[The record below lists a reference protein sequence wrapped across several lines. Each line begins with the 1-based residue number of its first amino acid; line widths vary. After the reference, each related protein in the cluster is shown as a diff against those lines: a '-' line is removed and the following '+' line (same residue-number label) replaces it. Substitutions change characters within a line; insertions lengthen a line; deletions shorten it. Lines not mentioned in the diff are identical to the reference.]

1 MFYLA
6 KKNILRSKTED
17 IFWAWFI
24 EKVLSWFPEIIHF
37 ALSGKYDFVF
47 LPIIFLRF
55 VEEKNK
61 EQTSLMISL
70 SILTLYLFQQ
80 ESIFPGLTNIKFPHL
95 NLGKGVRKKWTLS
108 RYQDFHPKHFQI
120 SLSILFSCTGQL
132 NNWHCLSVGRSEP
145 TNNQSLQ
152 DAPIVRADFD
162 YFPPF
167 CCCKVQ
173 TTRAGLD

>member
-61 EQTSLMISL
+61 EQTPLMISF
-70 SILTLYLFQQ
+70 SILTLYN
-80 ESIFPGLTNIKFPHL
+80 ILTKNQFALPYYQISSFKPWQSSQ
-95 NLGKGVRKKWTLS
+95 KKWTLS
-108 RYQDFHPKHFQI
+108 RYQKFHANHFQI
-120 SLSILFSCTGQL
+120 SRGILFVCWVQADHIWLWMLSCASSGGVIAVIWACGQ
-132 NNWHCLSVGRSEP
+132 GRIWFTRP
-145 TNNQSLQ
+145 K
-152 DAPIVRADFD
+152 
-162 YFPPF
+162 PPF
-167 CCCKVQ
+167 GRQ
-173 TTRAGLD
+173 GLVG